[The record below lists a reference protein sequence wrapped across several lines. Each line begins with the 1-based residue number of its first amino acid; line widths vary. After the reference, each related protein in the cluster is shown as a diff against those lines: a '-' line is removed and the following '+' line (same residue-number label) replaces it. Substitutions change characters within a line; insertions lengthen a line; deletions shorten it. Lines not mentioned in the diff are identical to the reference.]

1 MSHETAEDSGSSSW
15 STWRLAI
22 MSFVALAARL
32 SSRLWTQRSFSR
44 SARLALTTGHM
55 IFRPEGEAC
64 LPEQTWTGAA
74 MLVSQPMNA
83 CPCVNLWL

>member
-1 MSHETAEDSGSSSW
+1 MSQETAEDSGSSSW

-44 SARLALTTGHM
+44 SARLALTTGHT
-55 IFRPEGEAC
+55 IYSGQKARLAC
-64 LPEQTWTGAA
+64 LNRHGQG
-74 MLVSQPMNA
+74 L
-83 CPCVNLWL
+83 PCL